1 MFGFDF
7 ILQTK
12 LLVAVDLG
20 IWAHKEEDEKKNG
33 ELELACSLLRRIRS
47 FLVLARELLVG

>member
-1 MFGFDF
+1 MFGLDF

-12 LLVAVDLG
+12 LLAAVDLG

>member
-12 LLVAVDLG
+12 LLAAVDLG
-20 IWAHKEEDEKKNG
+20 IWAHKEEDEIKNVEFEIAVG
-33 ELELACSLLRRIRS
+33 CS
-47 FLVLARELLVG
+47 EG